1 MQSYTVIYA
10 LGIRISCCYI
20 CTHSMCV
27 FNHAYITYN
36 TPVLHQNTQRYLLLC
51 PHILLRP
58 SILDLS
64 NYLTCYPLFQKNS
77 PLFYSVTAEE
87 NRKLDISY
95 QIFWFSLFWTGFISY
110 SRLLPLVRKK
120 LLHGFAQ
127 NLRKYHFLVLYSFFP
142 PLPNK
147 HFYIDIDMQASK
159 HNGKHCKSSIH
170 ILERR

>member
-1 MQSYTVIYA
+1 MKAPQVSLEVEGKALWYVTGNFLSMYTVVIHFVWPLFSPSSVQSYTVIYA

-27 FNHAYITYN
+27 FNHAYITCN
-36 TPVLHQNTQRYLLLC
+36 TPLLHQNTQRYLLLC
-51 PHILLRP
+51 PHTLLRP

-120 LLHGFAQ
+120 VLHGFAQ
-127 NLRKYHFLVLYSFFP
+127 NLRK
-142 PLPNK
+142 
-147 HFYIDIDMQASK
+147 
-159 HNGKHCKSSIH
+159 
-170 ILERR
+170 